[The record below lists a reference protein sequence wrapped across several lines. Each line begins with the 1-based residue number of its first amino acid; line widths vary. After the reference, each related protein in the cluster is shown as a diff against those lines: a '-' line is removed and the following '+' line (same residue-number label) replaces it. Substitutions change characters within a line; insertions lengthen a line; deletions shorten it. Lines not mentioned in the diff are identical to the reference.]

1 MAPNMDRN
9 QPTLFRIILV
19 DTTSYQATILTVFL
33 WVILIVDRIFPT
45 YSVLFTYIVLVAS
58 IAFAAL
64 LLVRYR
70 KVMSLFETCI
80 EAPGVIEEA
89 VRVRGYI
96 SINCEFTFRGER
108 YAIER
113 SYVRSKVIEK
123 LAPGNQVTVLVDPD
137 NLQQSIIRD
146 IYID

>member
-1 MAPNMDRN
+1 
-9 QPTLFRIILV
+9 
-19 DTTSYQATILTVFL
+19 
-33 WVILIVDRIFPT
+33 
-45 YSVLFTYIVLVAS
+45 
-58 IAFAAL
+58 
-64 LLVRYR
+64 
-70 KVMSLFETCI
+70 
-80 EAPGVIEEA
+80 
-89 VRVRGYI
+89 VRGYI

-146 IYID
+146 IYTD

>member
-1 MAPNMDRN
+1 MDRN
-9 QPTLFRIILV
+9 QPSLIRTILA
-19 DTTSYQATILTVFL
+19 DTNSYQAAILTVFL

-45 YSVLFTYIVLVAS
+45 YSVLFTYIVLVVS
-58 IAFAAL
+58 IASAAL

-70 KVMSLFETCI
+70 KVMSLFEACI
-80 EAPGVIEEA
+80 EAPGVIEDVA
-89 VRVRGYI
+89 KVRGYI

-108 YAIER
+108 FAIER
-113 SYVRSKVIEK
+113 SYVRSKFIER